1 MSPMRTIKRILAC
14 LALLGCAG
22 TAWAVDCKNA
32 VTTPDMNECAAI
44 DQKKADAR
52 LNQVYQR
59 VLKSLEPDAGGAETK
74 KKLVEAQRAWIKF
87 RDADCA
93 AVYQQH
99 IDGTIRNMMHHGCMQ
114 ARTEQRI
121 KELKQFLEP

>member
-1 MSPMRTIKRILAC
+1 MKVRSTITRSLAC
-14 LALLGCAG
+14 LALLGWAG
-22 TAWAVDCKNA
+22 AAAALDCSKA
-32 VTTPDMNECAAI
+32 MTTPDMNECAAI

-74 KKLVEAQRAWIKF
+74 KKLVEAQRAWVKF

-99 IDGTIRNMMHHGCMQ
+99 IDGTIRNVMHHGCMR

-121 KELKQFLEP
+121 KELNEFSQP